1 MGNSHFLIKHYLC
14 EQGHQK
20 IAIKH
25 RNLAARRID
34 EEIIMI
40 AYGTKGEL
48 AMNLHIVVSFDETL
62 Q

>member
-1 MGNSHFLIKHYLC
+1 MGNSHFLIKHSVC

-25 RNLAARRID
+25 RNLRASRIG
-34 EEIIMI
+34 EGIIMI
-40 AYGTKGEL
+40 AYETKGEL